1 MTMTTTRLRVAL
13 LCTAV
18 LLAQVFGPVRAD
30 TPTTQAE
37 LEQKINELKTRL
49 ALTPEQE
56 AAIKPLAE
64 QRLHALQALQ
74 TKYAG
79 DTSPKARR
87 SMLKEAK
94 GIQAEYVSKVEPLLT
109 DAQKKEWKK
118 IRDEM
123 RAELTKRMQARGN

>member
-1 MTMTTTRLRVAL
+1 MTMTTTRFRIALVCSAL
-13 LCTAV
+13 L
-18 LLAQVFGPVRAD
+18 LAPVFGTALAD

-37 LEQKINELKTRL
+37 VEQKINELKARL

-56 AAIKPLAE
+56 ASIKPLAE
-64 QRLHALQALQ
+64 QRYYALQALQ

-87 SMLKEAK
+87 AMLKEAK

-109 DAQKKEWKK
+109 DAQKTEWKK
-118 IRDEM
+118 IREEM
-123 RAELTKRMQARGN
+123 RAELSKRWQARSN